1 MRRIHL
7 TSCLLL
13 LLISQCAVYGAETYF
28 YIGPNNG
35 SWQTAVNW
43 TPFNP
48 GAGFIPPPGATD
60 TAIIN
65 LDRDVVLQNNV
76 NALAGLVVASG
87 GDLLT
92 SGHFLSVNN
101 AIASAEANIIGTGT
115 TGNNTEL
122 FVQPNVGGGTEYGF
136 LVDILNLESGGE
148 LDLVNDAVVSVDN
161 RLNVDAMS
169 IITGRGT
176 IRVEDS
182 HGFVGR
188 RFDLRGTIRP
198 DAGGTITL
206 EAESGTIDIDGQ
218 VHNDNFVDLTNPNS
232 RLIVDGPMHDTFTG
246 TMHLGA
252 GSRLTMQN
260 AWTHGPEPG
269 QAGGASMLRFDPGEG
284 ETARID
290 GAHMTIGGAGDF
302 DANVR
307 AVSGFSR
314 VFADAT
320 IQSNADIRVFSN
332 AELDFE
338 SDLTFTGAA
347 TIIGSGTFGPG
358 DDNFV
363 EGAVTIGTDTIN
375 FDEGD
380 WHISQPLT
388 LNVDTI
394 DDVFGNWFGLTSP
407 ADRVIN
413 ISSLAAGGFLIDNG
427 RLTVNLPGNDDW
439 TLAYDATMNITGLT
453 GDQPSHSL
461 AGAPVEIGGT
471 VNIDGR
477 TRFTAPID
485 LRVGLD
491 LNGLIQFADS
501 ASSLQLDADSEM
513 SGGTIAG
520 NGELRST
527 SSQLVGRGT
536 ISSDVAFSGTSRLQ
550 ADGGTLLITGDIES
564 FGQEMG
570 TVDADS
576 TLQIEDTSWDI
587 GDGGSVVL
595 NGGLLTD
602 GNVLTFV
609 QNRGGTLVG
618 NGRVSLNSLN
628 NNGLIAA
635 QGGTLEI
642 DDRLDW
648 DGNSA
653 GANEEGDGILAA
665 NLGTLLIS
673 DTKFQGPSFVG
684 TIEVADGH
692 QFIYETGGGN
702 DEILFDDIT
711 GDAENN
717 DFGRLHMQGGT
728 LVADSVTHQGHFEIN
743 NAPGGGFVPSTIEAD
758 EIVFDSLGTTTISA
772 QLQLRAAVAALV
784 EPGAQFSGNGSLSNM
799 EDSVLIVQDQATVDV
814 ELINSGSLLVGA
826 GALLA
831 PIPAEMDV
839 DVFTQTFPGDV
850 TIDIAGTA
858 LNEFDR
864 IDALGGA
871 SLDGTLSVEFLQ
883 GFEPVLGDTFEI
895 LTAGGSGVAGT
906 FYRLDAPVF
915 NDLTFAINYSPQNVV
930 LEVINALDA
939 VDANMDGVINGLDF
953 LWLQRHQP
961 GLIPL
966 WQSLYPVGPEPL
978 AAAST
983 VPEPTTMGLLLFG
996 TLLATNKRRRV
1007 KNFVSKDETTP

>member
-1 MRRIHL
+1 MRRAYL
-7 TSCLLL
+7 TSVLLL
-13 LLISQCAVYGAETYF
+13 LSVGHCALNGAETYF
-28 YIGPNNG
+28 YVGPNNG
-35 SWQTAVNW
+35 SWQTAGNW

-48 GAGFIPPPGATD
+48 GAGFIPPPAATD
-60 TAIIN
+60 TVVIN

-76 NALAGLVVASG
+76 NALAGLVVANA

-101 AIASAEANIIGTGT
+101 GVASAEANIIGTGT

-122 FVQPNVGGGTEYGF
+122 FVQPNTGGGTEYGF
-136 LVDILNLESGGE
+136 LVDILNLENGGE
-148 LDLVNDAVVSVDN
+148 LDLINDSVVSVDN

-176 IRVEDS
+176 IRFEDS

-188 RFDLRGTIRP
+188 RFDLQGAIRP

-218 VHNDNFVDLTNPNS
+218 VHNDNFVDLTNLNS
-232 RLIVDGPMHDTFTG
+232 RLIVDGPLHDSFTG

-269 QAGGASMLRFDPGEG
+269 QAGGASMLRLDPGEG

-290 GAHMTIGGAGDF
+290 GGHMTIGGLGDF

-307 AVSGFSR
+307 MVSGFGR
-314 VFADAT
+314 VFADTT

-332 AELDFE
+332 AELDFQN
-338 SDLTFTGAA
+338 DLTFTGAA
-347 TIIGSGTFGPG
+347 LIVGAGRFSPG
-358 DDNFV
+358 ADNFV
-363 EGAVTIGTDTIN
+363 EGAVTISTDTVN
-375 FDEGD
+375 FDDGD
-380 WHISQPLT
+380 WHITQPLT

-413 ISSLAAGGFLIDNG
+413 ITSSSAGGFLIDNG

-439 TLAYDATMNITGLT
+439 TLAFDATMNITGLT

-461 AGAPVEIGGT
+461 AGAPLELGGT

-485 LRVGLD
+485 VRVGLD
-491 LNGLIQFADS
+491 LNGQIQFADS
-501 ASSLQLDADSEM
+501 SSSLELGADSEM

-520 NGELRST
+520 SGELRST
-527 SSQLVGRGT
+527 SAELVGHGT

-550 ADGGTLLITGDIES
+550 ADGGTLLITGDIDS

-570 TVDADS
+570 TVDANS
-576 TLQIEDTSWDI
+576 TLQIEDTLWDI
-587 GDGGSVVL
+587 ADGGAVVL

-602 GNVLTFV
+602 GNTSTFV
-609 QNRGGTLVG
+609 QNRGGTLIG
-618 NGRVSLNSLN
+618 NGLVSLNSLN

-648 DGNSA
+648 DGSSS
-653 GANEEGDGILAA
+653 GAHEEGDGTLAA

-673 DTKFQGPSFVG
+673 DAMFQGPSFVG
-684 TIEVADGH
+684 TIEVADGQ

-702 DEILFDDIT
+702 DVILFDDIT

-717 DFGRLHMQGGT
+717 SVGRLNMQGGT
-728 LVADSVTHQGHFEIN
+728 LVADSVAHRGQFEIN

-758 EIVFDSLGTTTISA
+758 EIVFGSLGTTTINA
-772 QLQLRAAVAALV
+772 QLQLSAAVAALV
-784 EPGAQFSGNGSLSNM
+784 EPGAQFSGTGSLSNL
-799 EDSVLIVQDQATVDV
+799 EDSVLIVQDQATVGV
-814 ELINSGSLLVGA
+814 ELINSGSLFVGA

-839 DVFTQTFPGDV
+839 DALTQTSLGAV

-858 LNEFDR
+858 LDEFDR
-864 IDALGGA
+864 IDALDGA
-871 SLDGTLSVEFLQ
+871 SLDGTISVDFLQ
-883 GFEPVLGDTFEI
+883 GFEPLLGDTFEI
-895 LTAGGSGVAGT
+895 LTAGGSGVDGT
-906 FYRLDAPVF
+906 FYLLDFPVF
-915 NDLTFAINYSPQNVV
+915 NDLTLAVNYSPQNVV
-930 LEVINALDA
+930 LEVIEAADA
-939 VDANMDGVINGLDF
+939 VDANMDGAINGLDF

-966 WQSLYPVGPEPL
+966 WQSLYPVGAEPL
-978 AAAST
+978 AAATT
-983 VPEPTTMGLLLFG
+983 VPEPTTMGLLLLG
-996 TLLATNKRRRV
+996 TLLAM
-1007 KNFVSKDETTP
+1007 KNRKLVR